1 MSADVCCYIV
11 IPDVLIYTWP
21 YATIDYITAVKYELS
36 ILFVIKI
43 RSIKQG
49 ELLTLSC
56 SQVGGGAV

>member
-36 ILFVIKI
+36 ILFVINKVNKAG
-43 RSIKQG
+43 RTTNT
-49 ELLTLSC
+49 EL
-56 SQVGGGAV
+56 